1 MAPPPEKVP
10 ATVSDQLF
18 EDDSPQPASFGIG
31 EVLSRLKPEFPDVT
45 VSKIRFLEAQGLVDP
60 GRTAAGYPRF
70 GEDDLARLVWILRQ
84 QRENFLPLKVIGE
97 LLERAGGVTP
107 DTDTGSDVR
116 PFREHGART
125 VAGSVSITLE
135 ELANAAAVSTATV
148 GQLEKMGLIEGHAVG
163 SITVYDDDALLIARL
178 AAVCL
183 GHGLDVRHLRMHLVA
198 AQREAGVLEQILRP
212 RLRGDDKRTLA
223 AVRTQ
228 LEELVEAGAQIRDV
242 MRRRSMGRLGRL
254 VQ

>member
-1 MAPPPEKVP
+1 
-10 ATVSDQLF
+10 
-18 EDDSPQPASFGIG
+18 
-31 EVLSRLKPEFPDVT
+31 
-45 VSKIRFLEAQGLVDP
+45 
-60 GRTAAGYPRF
+60 
-70 GEDDLARLVWILRQ
+70 
-84 QRENFLPLKVIGE
+84 
-97 LLERAGGVTP
+97 
-107 DTDTGSDVR
+107 
-116 PFREHGART
+116 
-125 VAGSVSITLE
+125 
-135 ELANAAAVSTATV
+135 
-148 GQLEKMGLIEGHAVG
+148 MGLIEGHAVG
-163 SITVYDDDALLIARL
+163 SITIYDDDALLIASL